1 VKHRSAIIAAIVGV
15 AAAALVVLFAI
26 SPKGEEGSSAGASPL
41 VGKLAPQ
48 LAGTT
53 ADGQSFDLDRH
64 RGEWVLVN
72 FFATWCPP
80 CVKEHPEL
88 VKLSETSDDVQV
100 VSVAAGDSADKVTE
114 FFAENGGDWPVLV
127 TDTDSASIDYGLIK
141 LPESY
146 LISPD
151 GTVVEKFVGGI
162 TAEQVKVRVAQ
173 ESQGS
178 AGTSG
183 PGTSGSGS

>member
-1 VKHRSAIIAAIVGV
+1 VKHRSAILAGVVGV

-26 SPKGEEGSSAGASPL
+26 SPKGDDGSAAASPL
-41 VGKLAPQ
+41 VGELAPQ

-53 ADGQSFDLDRH
+53 ADGQPFDLDKH
-64 RGEWVLVN
+64 RGRWVLVN

-88 VKLSETSDDVQV
+88 VKLSQADEGVQV
-100 VSVAAGDSADKVTE
+100 ISVAAGDSADKVNE

-127 TDTDSASIDYGLIK
+127 SGTDSASIDYGLIK

-146 LISPD
+146 LIAPD

-162 TAEQVKVRVAQ
+162 TANQVERRIAQ
-173 ESQGS
+173 ESGSTQGS
-178 AGTSG
+178 GASE
-183 PGTSGSGS
+183 SGSGS

>member
-1 VKHRSAIIAAIVGV
+1 MKHRSAVIAAIVGV
-15 AAAALVVLFAI
+15 AAAALVVLFAV
-26 SPKGEEGSSAGASPL
+26 SPKGEDGSSAGASPI

-48 LAGTT
+48 LSGTT
-53 ADGQSFDLDRH
+53 ADGQAFDLDRH
-64 RGEWVLVN
+64 RGQWVLVN

-88 VKLSETSDDVQV
+88 VELSQTSDDLQV
-100 VSVAAGDSADKVTE
+100 VSVAAGDTADKVSE

-127 TDTDSASIDYGLIK
+127 TDTDSASIDYGLVK

-146 LISPD
+146 LISPE

-162 TAEQVKVRVAQ
+162 TAEQVKARVAR
-173 ESQGS
+173 ESADPQNPDG
-178 AGTSG
+178 
-183 PGTSGSGS
+183 SGSGS